1 MKIIIKN
8 SLLLMV
14 VVFMS
19 SCGYNGMVSLDEKV
33 QGQWADVEAAYQRR
47 ADLIPNLV
55 KTVKGLADFERG
67 TLEAVVN
74 ARASATKVEIDP
86 SNLTADNIKQFEAA
100 QGKVSGAL
108 SRLLLTF
115 ERYPE
120 LKADKGFL
128 ELQAQLE
135 GTENRISVERQ
146 KFNET
151 VENYNSMV
159 RSFPQAAYAGLLGFD
174 KKAYFEAKEGADE
187 APDVEF

>member
-1 MKIIIKN
+1 MKILFRN
-8 SLLLMV
+8 LMFVGVLL
-14 VVFMS
+14 FMS
-19 SCGYNGMVSLDEKV
+19 SCGYNGMVELDEKV

-55 KTVKGLADFERG
+55 KTVKGLADFEKS

-120 LKADKGFL
+120 LKADRGFL

-151 VENYNSMV
+151 VEGYNSMV
-159 RSFPQAAYAGLLGFD
+159 RSFPQMAYAGLLGFD
-174 KKAYFEAKEGADE
+174 KKAYFESKEGADE
-187 APDVEF
+187 APSVEF

>member
-1 MKIIIKN
+1 
-8 SLLLMV
+8 MV
-14 VVFMS
+14 Q
-19 SCGYNGMVSLDEKV
+19 LDEKV

-55 KTVKGLADFERG
+55 KTVKGLADFEKS

-151 VENYNSMV
+151 VEGYNSLV
-159 RSFPQAAYAGLLGFD
+159 RSFPQMAYAGLLGFD
-174 KKAYFEAKEGADE
+174 TKAYFESKEGADE
-187 APDVEF
+187 APSVEF

>member
-1 MKIIIKN
+1 
-8 SLLLMV
+8 MV
-14 VVFMS
+14 Q
-19 SCGYNGMVSLDEKV
+19 LDEKV

-55 KTVKGLADFERG
+55 KTVKGLADFEKS

-151 VENYNSMV
+151 VEEYNSMV
-159 RSFPQAAYAGLLGFD
+159 RAFPQMAYAGLLGFD
-174 KKAYFEAKEGADE
+174 KKAYFESQEGADE
-187 APDVEF
+187 APTVEF

>member
-1 MKIIIKN
+1 
-8 SLLLMV
+8 MV
-14 VVFMS
+14 Q
-19 SCGYNGMVSLDEKV
+19 LDEKV

-151 VENYNSMV
+151 VEEYNSTV
-159 RSFPQAAYAGLLGFD
+159 RAFPQMAYAGLLGFD
-174 KKAYFEAKEGADE
+174 RKAYFESQEGADE
-187 APDVEF
+187 APEVEF

>member
-1 MKIIIKN
+1 
-8 SLLLMV
+8 MV
-14 VVFMS
+14 E
-19 SCGYNGMVSLDEKV
+19 LDEKV

-86 SNLTADNIKQFEAA
+86 SNLTAENIKQFEAA

-120 LKADKGFL
+120 LKADRGFL

-151 VENYNSMV
+151 VEGYNTMV
-159 RSFPQAAYAGLLGFD
+159 RAFPQMAYAGLLGFD
-174 KKAYFEAKEGADE
+174 KKAYFESKEGADE
-187 APDVEF
+187 APEVEF

>member
-1 MKIIIKN
+1 MKNIIKN
-8 SLLLMV
+8 CLLLMV
-14 VVFMS
+14 VMFMS
-19 SCGYNGMVSLDEKV
+19 SCGYNSMVNLDEKV

-86 SNLTADNIKQFEAA
+86 SNLTAENMKQFEAA

-151 VENYNSMV
+151 VEGYNTMV
-159 RSFPQAAYAGLLGFD
+159 RSFPQAAYAGMLGFD
-174 KKAYFEAKEGADE
+174 KKAYFESKEGADE

>member
-1 MKIIIKN
+1 
-8 SLLLMV
+8 MV
-14 VVFMS
+14 E
-19 SCGYNGMVSLDEKV
+19 LDEKV

-86 SNLTADNIKQFEAA
+86 SNLTAENIKQFEAA
-100 QGKVSGAL
+100 QKNVSSSL

-151 VENYNSMV
+151 VEGYNTMV
-159 RSFPQAAYAGLLGFD
+159 RAFPQMAYAGLLGFD
-174 KKAYFEAKEGADE
+174 RKAYFESKEGADE
-187 APDVEF
+187 APTVEF